1 MSLTDMMI
9 LVLSALLSL
18 KLYLLAVLLGLAIFN
33 CILFMFSGDSEQ
45 QESPNIMF
53 SDHTE
58 QHTVQEMSWS
68 ASSINI
74 RKYGLFPAED
84 FNSFINTL
92 ERLPGLFIRESRDTQ
107 NAETLFVVKKALE
120 KSVKHRIT
128 QQS

>member
-1 MSLTDMMI
+1 
-9 LVLSALLSL
+9 
-18 KLYLLAVLLGLAIFN
+18 
-33 CILFMFSGDSEQ
+33 MFSGDSEQ